1 MAADV
6 RVITFNTAAGNPRI
20 TTRQEDFLRLP
31 FYEEAFGGAEDAPLL
46 ALQEV
51 GDAQARALRRA
62 APERT
67 ATVLQRRPPGL
78 GNALV
83 IPDRYEV
90 LGRRSGYYVLPQLR
104 GIAHGLRTGRRNW
117 RQYGELRMW
126 ISARLRDRAAGR
138 ELTILT
144 THISADGSL
153 KVPQL
158 QAVVTRARRAGAPAI
173 LTGDFNVPLGRERGR
188 DVPAAAVIGRLP
200 NLGGGPGQIDYVLGA
215 GFELVSARA
224 WTDIVDAKVSD
235 HAAQDRLLRYA

>member
-1 MAADV
+1 MAEDV

-20 TTRQEDFLRLP
+20 TTPQEDFLRLP
-31 FYEEAFGGAEDAPLL
+31 FYAQALDGGEDAPLL

-62 APERT
+62 AAEST
-67 ATVLQRRPPGL
+67 AAVLQRRRPKL

-90 LGRRSGYYVLPQLR
+90 LGHASGYYVLPQLR
-104 GIAHGLRTGRRNW
+104 GIAHALRTGRRNW

-158 QAVVTRARRAGAPAI
+158 EAVVTRARRAGLPVI
-173 LTGDFNVPLGRERGR
+173 LTGDFNVPLGREQGR
-188 DVPAAAVIGRLP
+188 DVAAAAVIARLP
-200 NLGGGPGQIDYVLGA
+200 IMGGEPGRIDYMLAA
-215 GFELVSARA
+215 GFELVAARA
-224 WTDIVDAKVSD
+224 WTDLVASKLSD
-235 HAAQDRLLRYA
+235 HAAQDQRLRYV

>member
-67 ATVLQRRPPGL
+67 ATVLQRRRPGL

-138 ELTILT
+138 ELMILT

>member
-1 MAADV
+1 MAEDV

-20 TTRQEDFLRLP
+20 TTPQEDFLRLP
-31 FYEEAFGGAEDAPLL
+31 FYGEALDGAESAPLL

-62 APERT
+62 AAGST
-67 ATVLQRRPPGL
+67 ATVLQRRRPGL

-83 IPDRYEV
+83 IPARYEI
-90 LGRRSGYYVLPQLR
+90 LGRASGYYVLPQLR
-104 GIAHGLRTGRRNW
+104 GIAHGLRTGQRNW

-126 ISARLRDRAAGR
+126 ISARLRDRAGGR

-158 QAVVTRARRAGAPAI
+158 DAVVTRTRRAGTPVI
-173 LTGDFNVPLGRERGR
+173 LTGDLNVPLGRERGR
-188 DVPAAAVIGRLP
+188 DVPAAAVIDRLS
-200 NLGGGPGQIDYVLGA
+200 NMGGEAGQIDYVLGA
-215 GFELVSARA
+215 GFELVTARA
-224 WTDIVDAKVSD
+224 WTDLVDAKVSD

>member
-67 ATVLQRRPPGL
+67 ATVLQRRRPGL

-235 HAAQDRLLRYA
+235 HAAQYRLLRYA